1 MYIASKVVGPVQTN
15 CYLLG
20 EEEHKI
26 AALIDPGDSGEALVR
41 WAEEQGY
48 QVTMI
53 LLTHGHFDHIMG
65 VKAALNALAAK
76 GMQVPVYVHQ
86 ADYPLA
92 PCGFYDNVTLE
103 GIPDVRFYDEGDTVP
118 LGDLTIQVIYT
129 PGHTRGGVC
138 LVVDDV
144 IFSGDTL
151 FRGSCGRTDFP
162 GSSPTEIL
170 DSLWKLAQLHGDYTV
185 YPGHDQ
191 QTTLREERQHN
202 PYLLYVLRTQG
213 R

>member
-1 MYIASKVVGPVQTN
+1 MYIASKVVGLVQTN

-20 EEEHKI
+20 EEKGKQ
-26 AALIDPGDSGEALVR
+26 AALIDPGDQGEALIR

-53 LLTHGHFDHIMG
+53 LLTHGHFDHMSG
-65 VKAALNALAAK
+65 LKAALAALEAK
-76 GMQVPVYVHQ
+76 GIHAPVYVHR

-103 GIPDVRFYDEGDTVP
+103 GVPDVRFYDEGDTVT
-118 LGDLTIQVIYT
+118 LGDLTIQVIHT
-129 PGHTRGGVC
+129 PGHTPGGVC
-138 LVVDDV
+138 LVVDNV

-162 GSSPTEIL
+162 GSSPDEIL
-170 DSLWKLAQLHGDYTV
+170 ASLGKLAKLPGNYAV
-185 YPGHDQ
+185 YPGHEG
-191 QTTLREERQHN
+191 QTTLQAERQSN
-202 PYLLYVLRTQG
+202 PYVLYALRTC
-213 R
+213 

>member
-76 GMQVPVYVHQ
+76 GMQVPVYVHR

-92 PCGFYDNVTLE
+92 PCGFCDNVTLE

-118 LGDLTIQVIYT
+118 LANLTIQVIYT

-162 GSSPTEIL
+162 GSSPVEIL

-202 PYLLYVLRTQG
+202 PYLLYVLRTRG